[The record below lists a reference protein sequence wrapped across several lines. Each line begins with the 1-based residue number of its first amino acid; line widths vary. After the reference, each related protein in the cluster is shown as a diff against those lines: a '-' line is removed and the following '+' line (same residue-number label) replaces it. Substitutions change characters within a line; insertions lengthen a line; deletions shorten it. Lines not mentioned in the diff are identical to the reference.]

1 MATTTPLSSKLA
13 VTAEQGYFLRQSS
26 QQNYHF
32 DWHMHDCA
40 MLLWPQLGALD
51 SRWTAEPGT
60 APQGR
65 QLVRNMA
72 LLLPVS
78 AAHCTRS
85 HAHRQRHGELYL
97 RPELLGGRSGYGVF
111 QLDAAAVAMLDALA
125 APALAPAG
133 GEPLVRALMA
143 QLAARPPAQWLYP
156 EHLDHT
162 ETVSQRMLKCF
173 TRALDLETP
182 MPTVE
187 AVADELG
194 VSVRGLQRACATE
207 LGNSPVAI
215 RRLLLAS
222 KAREL
227 MAQGMSPAKVSPYL
241 GFTHSGHLNR
251 LLREVPA

>member
-1 MATTTPLSSKLA
+1 MAITIPLSSKLA
-13 VTAEQGYFLRQSS
+13 ATAEQGYFLRQSS

-40 MLLWPQLGALD
+40 MLLWPKLGALD
-51 SRWTAEPGT
+51 SRWTAEPGEQ
-60 APQGR
+60 PQGL

-72 LLLPVS
+72 LLLPAS
-78 AAHCTRS
+78 AAHSTRS
-85 HAHRQRHGELYL
+85 YAHRQRHGELYL
-97 RPELLGGRSGYGVF
+97 RPELLGRRGSYGVF

-125 APALAPAG
+125 APALAPAS

-143 QLAARPPAQWLYP
+143 QLATRQPTQGLHP
-156 EHLDHT
+156 EHPCQT
-162 ETVSQRMLKCF
+162 ESVSQRMLKCF
-173 TRALDLETP
+173 ARSLDLETL

-194 VSVRGLQRACATE
+194 VSVRGLQRACAAE
-207 LGNSPVAI
+207 LGSSPVAV

-227 MAQGMSPAKVSPYL
+227 MAQGMSPAKVSPHL